1 MGRKSYY
8 ERLFVIAAVWNWGA
22 AILFFFWSSQVFTM
36 LKMTPLNYPG
46 IMQLAM
52 GLVFALGVG
61 YYLVSKDITT
71 NHDLVKV
78 GIIGKALA
86 ASVLIFHY
94 AIGNFHV
101 LLALCG
107 VVDLLFG
114 ILFFEFLRTV
124 DGLESIAEAPQ

>member
-1 MGRKSYY
+1 M
-8 ERLFVIAAVWNWGA
+8 
-22 AILFFFWSSQVFTM
+22 FFFWSSQVLAM
-36 LKMTPLNYPG
+36 LKMHPLNYPG

-61 YYLVSKDITT
+61 YYLVSKDITK

-78 GIIGKALA
+78 GIIGKILA

-107 VVDLLFG
+107 GVDLLFV

-124 DGLESIAEAPQ
+124 NNFESVAAALQ